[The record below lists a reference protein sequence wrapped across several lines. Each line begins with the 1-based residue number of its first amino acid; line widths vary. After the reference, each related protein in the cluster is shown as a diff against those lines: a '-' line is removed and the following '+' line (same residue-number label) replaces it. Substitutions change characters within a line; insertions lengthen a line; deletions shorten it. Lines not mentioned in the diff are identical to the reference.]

1 MGMGAGNR
9 LYERNRVLT
18 QETVTDL
25 AVLDLPYRRRATL
38 REVRHESGL
47 RLIRLVL
54 REGTRITQVDLDAA
68 TARALAR
75 HLNDAADSPVD

>member
-1 MGMGAGNR
+1 M
-9 LYERNRVLT
+9 T